1 MPASRAA
8 SAPIRCLLA
17 EPVIGVPTCL
27 HGAVII
33 RECDGQRKA
42 RPFAEPSRE
51 GASDP
56 RYHRRRWP
64 LVLLATKEFFRSQSS
79 LANVDLKYGRFLR
92 PPPESVTALDQRRR
106 QCTTPRSVVAA
117 VFPLVCP
124 CKEKNDTFPQC
135 AVAYRSEPRCTDGGE
150 TDHLKHRQGLR
161 RVPVRPQDGRISSMG
176 PQNWSAC
183 ALTCKELELNLVTVT
198 RSASLPVLGSARSP
212 VPTG

>member
-1 MPASRAA
+1 MIRGSEVLQESSPFVYLTEVSGRGSKELLIAYCDWLASVTGPQVPNSLSPGRTSNCIASHAA
-8 SAPIRCLLA
+8 STASGR
-17 EPVIGVPTCL
+17 VVGVPTCL

-33 RECDGQRKA
+33 RDCDGQRKA

-79 LANVDLKYGRFLR
+79 LANVDLKYGSFLR
-92 PPPESVTALDQRRR
+92 PPPESVTALDQGRR
-106 QCTTPRSVVAA
+106 QCTTPLSVVAA

-150 TDHLKHRQGLR
+150 TDHLKHVD
-161 RVPVRPQDGRISSMG
+161 RV
-176 PQNWSAC
+176 
-183 ALTCKELELNLVTVT
+183 
-198 RSASLPVLGSARSP
+198 
-212 VPTG
+212 